1 MSRNRQRPTLTAE
14 PRTVRYECAAAAGA
28 VGARIFSSLDEIAD
42 GLREVFDSAD
52 ADGRQAGTRDVQEL
66 RPLLLQHLARHGR
79 LFDGTGVVT
88 EPGMLTDQDRY
99 LEWWRAPGPRRLSLD
114 LDPNSETFYDYTQM
128 EWFAV
133 PHDTGQRVAHG
144 PWVDYRGADRYVVTF
159 ARPVLDSR
167 GRFVG
172 VAGADVPLTGLEEA
186 VMPALRS
193 VPADL
198 ALVNGRGRVVASSSA
213 AVAPGTLLR
222 SVAED
227 RVTPVAE
234 LGSGWRVVDL

>member
-1 MSRNRQRPTLTAE
+1 MSRNRQRPILTAE
-14 PRTVRYECAAAAGA
+14 PRAVRQECAAAAGTVA
-28 VGARIFSSLDEIAD
+28 ARIFSSLDEIAV
-42 GLREVFDSAD
+42 GLCEVFDSAD
-52 ADGRQAGTRDVQEL
+52 AGGRRVGTGEIQVL

-79 LFDGTGVVT
+79 LFDGTGVVI
-88 EPGMLTDQDRY
+88 EPGILTDQDRY

-114 LDPNSETFYDYTQM
+114 LDPGSETFYDYTQM

-133 PHDTGQRVAHG
+133 PRDIGQRVACG
-144 PWVDYRGADRYVVTF
+144 PWVDYSGADRYVVTF
-159 ARPVLDSR
+159 ARPVLDAR

-193 VPADL
+193 APADL

-213 AVAPGTLLR
+213 AVPPGTLLR
-222 SVAED
+222 SIAED
-227 RVTPVAE
+227 RVTPVTE
-234 LGSGWRVVDL
+234 LGSGWRVADV

>member
-1 MSRNRQRPTLTAE
+1 MSRNRQRPILTAE
-14 PRTVRYECAAAAGA
+14 PRAVRHECAAKAGA
-28 VGARIFSSLDEIAD
+28 VGAPIFSSLDEIAV

-52 ADGRQAGTRDVQEL
+52 ACGRLAGTPDVQGL

-79 LFDGTGVVT
+79 LYDGTGVVI
-88 EPGMLTDQDRY
+88 EPGTLTDQDRY

-114 LDPNSETFYDYTQM
+114 LDPGSETFYDYTQM

-133 PHDTGQRVAHG
+133 PRDTGQRVASG
-144 PWVDYRGADRYVVTF
+144 PWVDYSGADRYVVTF
-159 ARPVLDSR
+159 ARPVFDGR

-172 VAGADVPLTGLEEA
+172 VAGADVPLTGLEQA

-193 VPADL
+193 AAADL

-222 SVAED
+222 SVAEE

-234 LGSGWRVVDL
+234 LGPGWRIVDL

>member
-1 MSRNRQRPTLTAE
+1 MSRNRQRPILTAE
-14 PRTVRYECAAAAGA
+14 PRAVRQECAAAAGA
-28 VGARIFSSLDEIAD
+28 VGTRIFSSLDEIAA
-42 GLREVFDSAD
+42 GLREVFDTAD
-52 ADGRQAGTRDVQEL
+52 ADGLRAGIREVQEL

-79 LFDGTGVVT
+79 LFDGTGVVI

-99 LEWWRAPGPRRLSLD
+99 LEWWRVPGPRRLSLD
-114 LDPNSETFYDYTQM
+114 LDPSSETFYDYTQM

-133 PHDTGQRVAHG
+133 PRDTGQRVASG
-144 PWVDYRGADRYVVTF
+144 PWVDYSGADRYVVTF
-159 ARPVLDSR
+159 ARPVLDGR

-186 VMPALRS
+186 VIPTLRS
-193 VPADL
+193 AAAEL

-213 AVAPGTLLR
+213 TVAPGTLLR

-234 LGSGWRVVDL
+234 LGSGWRIVDL